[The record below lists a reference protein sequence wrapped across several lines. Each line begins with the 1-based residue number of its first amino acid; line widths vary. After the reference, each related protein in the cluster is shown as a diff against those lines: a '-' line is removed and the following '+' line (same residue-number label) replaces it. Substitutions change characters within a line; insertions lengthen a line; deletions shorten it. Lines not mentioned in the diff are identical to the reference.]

1 MNRRPAAPR
10 PTLRFWQIA
19 GAAGIAAIAF
29 LLLWIAYSAAH
40 SQLRQQLQ
48 YEIFYWD
55 AYLAAQ
61 YQANP
66 DWQAIAGKLEQAAP
80 LPISRQS
87 GASFTLWDAGKQL
100 VYQHGNLSQQL
111 QQLPIIYEGRIA
123 GYMAIGPASI
133 WKANESALARTAT
146 AIAILALS
154 GCAAW
159 LAALRA
165 ASRQLAGQLSGR
177 LRRLAQLADKRG
189 AGPAAG
195 SLLAKGSSMEGGSMA
210 ASGSAAAGGCV
221 ADRGDM
227 AEVSLT
233 PPMPP
238 GFDYEQLP
246 ARFDLQ
252 LDRLQAKLAQL
263 EQVRK
268 TMVADIAHEL
278 RTPLAVLR
286 AQLDN
291 AIARQAPLLP
301 EQLVLLHD
309 EAYRMSKLI
318 SDLNQLALAEA
329 GHLPLDK
336 AWFDVQPLLASLT
349 EAFAAEAEEGGIALD
364 LHIELR
370 PTRGEAGPGT
380 PLAPIR
386 ATIYADR
393 SRIQQVLV
401 NLLGNAIRYA
411 RSRITLTFT
420 CDGITA
426 AFAVEDDGIGIDSD
440 QLDHLF
446 ERFYRAASKA
456 ERREGSGLGLAIAQQ
471 YALAHGGRIA
481 VSSEWN
487 AGSVFTV
494 TLPVFR
500 E

>member
-1 MNRRPAAPR
+1 MNGRPAVTRHA
-10 PTLRFWQIA
+10 LRFWQTA
-19 GAAGIAAIAF
+19 GIAGIAAIAAI
-29 LLLWIAYSAAH
+29 LLWIAYSAAQ
-40 SQLRQQLQ
+40 SQQREQLQ

-55 AYLAAQ
+55 YYLAAQ
-61 YQANP
+61 YKANP
-66 DWQAIAGKLEQAAP
+66 DWQAIADKLEQAAP

-87 GASFTLWDAGKQL
+87 GGSFAVWDAGKQL
-100 VYQHGNLSQQL
+100 VFQNGNQPQQ
-111 QQLPIIYEGRIA
+111 QPLPIIHEGRIA
-123 GYMAIGPASI
+123 GYMAVGPDSI
-133 WKANESALARTAT
+133 WKANESALAWTA
-146 AIAILALS
+146 AALAALALLGS
-154 GCAAW
+154 AAW

-165 ASRQLAGQLSGR
+165 ASRQLAGRLSGR
-177 LRRLAQLADKRG
+177 LLRLEQLADKRT
-189 AGPAAG
+189 AAH
-195 SLLAKGSSMEGGSMA
+195 ADGSS
-210 ASGSAAAGGCV
+210 
-221 ADRGDM
+221 
-227 AEVSLT
+227 
-233 PPMPP
+233 PPQGLSDP
-238 GFDYEQLP
+238 EQLP

-263 EQVRK
+263 EEVRK

-349 EAFAAEAEEGGIALD
+349 EAFAAEAEEAGIALD
-364 LHIELR
+364 LHIELHHKR
-370 PTRGEAGPGT
+370 LEAGAG
-380 PLAPIR
+380 APIAPDR
-386 ATIYADR
+386 ASIYADR

-401 NLLGNAIRYA
+401 NLLGNALRYA

-420 CDGITA
+420 CDGTTA
-426 AFAVEDDGIGIDSD
+426 SFAVEDDGIGIDSD

-456 ERREGSGLGLAIAQQ
+456 ERKEGSGLGLAIAQQ
-471 YALAHGGRIA
+471 YALAHGGQIGAR
-481 VSSEWN
+481 SEWN